1 MIEHIMTICRFFL
14 IWMGLSLLLFAA
26 VNDFRRFIIPNWIS
40 LSVLGLGIL
49 YGVLT
54 SGFPW
59 LWNIFAAT
67 LVFAISFCLFMMGAL
82 GGGDAKLLT
91 AVSFWGGIELLG
103 SFALVTA
110 VFGGILSLMYLLV
123 AWWKKRKQGAVEGSI
138 FFCRIPYGVAIA
150 IGGIY
155 VFLSISGQIV

>member
-1 MIEHIMTICRFFL
+1 MIEGAVLVCRFL
-14 IWMGLSLLLFAA
+14 LVWMGVSLLLFAA
-26 VNDFRRFIIPNWIS
+26 LNDFRRFIIPNWIS
-40 LSVLGLGIL
+40 LSILGLGIL
-49 YGVLT
+49 YGMLT

-59 LWNIFAAT
+59 LWHIFAAM
-67 LVFAISFCLFMMGAL
+67 LVFALSFCFFAIGAL

-91 AVSFWGGIELLG
+91 AVSFFGGIGLLG
-103 SFALVTA
+103 SFMLVTA
-110 VFGGILSLMYLLV
+110 VFGGILSLIYLAA
-123 AWWKKRKQGAVEGSI
+123 AWWKRRKQGAVEGSI